1 MYLFLKSLQLEKSF
15 SRWELVSS
23 TKTQSLLL
31 VKEQLLSLITLLAEL
46 RSLKRLS
53 KKKLR
58 MMTSNLIRKI
68 LLF

>member
-31 VKEQLLSLITLLAEL
+31 VKEQLLSLISLLAEL
-46 RSLKRLS
+46 RSLQRLS

-58 MMTSNLIRKI
+58 MRTSNLIRKI

>member
-31 VKEQLLSLITLLAEL
+31 VKEQLLSLISLLAEL

-58 MMTSNLIRKI
+58 MRTSNLIRKI